1 MVLTLKKKNYQ
12 MLDNML
18 CRGNKYTVIEVWK
31 KYSEIIVVDG
41 NKLELMKSKV
51 NESILFPG
59 YMYKIYCVTIYRPA
73 LQ

>member
-1 MVLTLKKKNYQ
+1 
-12 MLDNML
+12 ML
-18 CRGNKYTVIEVWK
+18 CKGKKYTVIEVWK
-31 KYSEIIVVDG
+31 KIPAYIVIDG